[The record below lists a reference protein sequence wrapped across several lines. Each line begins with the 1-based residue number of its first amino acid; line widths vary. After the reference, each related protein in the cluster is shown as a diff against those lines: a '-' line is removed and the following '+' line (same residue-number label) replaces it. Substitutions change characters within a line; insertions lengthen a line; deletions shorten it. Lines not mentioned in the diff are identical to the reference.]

1 MAKDLGRPAGALR
14 PPRRTTIRDIA
25 RAVGVSPMTVSNVIN
40 DRPGA
45 VGADTRARIEA
56 EIERQGYRPQSAGR
70 SLRRAERLSIGMLI
84 VDDVPT
90 YLADPFITQVVA
102 GLSNHLSEHGYGL
115 LLQGMGPA
123 AVGRSP
129 LIRDLR
135 TDGICAMLSGSD
147 RVRRTCLE
155 TLASLGEPLL
165 LFQET
170 LRPPAGADLCRIRQ
184 DDRAGG
190 RLLGEIV
197 LAAGAERLLMLVPRL
212 YWPAIGE
219 RIAGVRQ
226 AMRAAGGR
234 AALRVVRCVD
244 ADFSEIQAALAA
256 DLDAAGEPEAIL
268 AGNDQIGIAALK
280 LMRARGRRVPQD
292 VLITGFNA
300 FDFWQYTDP
309 VLTTVRSPAY
319 AIGARGGEE
328 ILRRLRLGAFAERE
342 IVFPV
347 TLQPG
352 GST

>member
-1 MAKDLGRPAGALR
+1 MAEQPGRQAGALH
-14 PPRRTTIRDIA
+14 PARRTTIRDIA

-45 VGADTRARIEA
+45 VGAETRARVEQ

-70 SLRRAERLSIGMLI
+70 SLRRAERLSIGLLI
-84 VDDVPT
+84 LDDAPT
-90 YLADPFITQVVA
+90 YLADPFTTQVVA

-115 LLQGMGPA
+115 LLQGMPPA

-147 RVRRTCLE
+147 AVRRACLD
-155 TLASLGEPLL
+155 TLASLGEPVL

-170 LRPPAGADLCRIRQ
+170 LRPPPAADFCRIRQ
-184 DDRAGG
+184 DDRGGG
-190 RLLGEIV
+190 RMLGETV
-197 LAAGAERLLMLVPRL
+197 LAAGAERLLMLVPQL
-212 YWPAIGE
+212 HWPAIGE

-226 AMRAAGGR
+226 AMRAAGGS
-234 AALRVVRCVD
+234 ASLRIVRC
-244 ADFSEIQAALAA
+244 AESEFGAIQAALAA

-280 LMRARGRRVPQD
+280 LMRARGRRVPRD

-319 AIGARGGEE
+319 EIGARGGEE
-328 ILRRLRLGAFAERE
+328 ILQRLRVGSFSDPDL
-342 IVFPV
+342 VFPV
-347 TLQPG
+347 ALQRG

>member
-1 MAKDLGRPAGALR
+1 MAEDSGRPVGAAR
-14 PPRRTTIRDIA
+14 PRRRVTIRDIA

-40 DRPGA
+40 ERSGA
-45 VGADTRARIEA
+45 VGAETRARIER

-84 VDDVPT
+84 VDDAPA
-90 YLADPFITQVVA
+90 YLADPLTTQVVA

-115 LLQGMGPA
+115 LLQGMSAA

-129 LIRDLR
+129 LIRDIR

-147 RVRRTCLE
+147 RVRRVCLE
-155 TLASLGEPLL
+155 TLAGLGEPLVI
-165 LFQET
+165 FQET
-170 LRPPAGADLCRIRQ
+170 LRSPPGADLCRIRQ
-184 DDRAGG
+184 DDRGGG
-190 RLLGEIV
+190 RLLAETV
-197 LAAGAERLLMLVPRL
+197 LSAGARRLLMLVPRL

-226 AMRAAGGR
+226 AIRQAGDQ
-234 AALRVVRCVD
+234 ASLRVVRC
-244 ADFSEIQAALAA
+244 AEAEFEEIQAALAA
-256 DLDAAGEPEAIL
+256 ELDAEGEPEAIL
-268 AGNDQIGIAALK
+268 AGNDQMGIAALK

-319 AIGARGGEE
+319 EIGARGGAE
-328 ILRRLRLGAFAERE
+328 ILRRLHQGAFSDTD